1 MPKNPFS
8 CLEVIGREWSNL
20 GLTLENILQINDWKI
35 FGSSRQPLYGSGAGG
50 KQARG
55 LQWAESCPSVQKK
68 IDWLAAHSYNSQGSS
83 SVTWMGACVGTPGHL
98 QSQLSWESDP
108 WGLHL
113 GGQSLLWCG
122 PLQTGH
128 GAWGGLDAW
137 GQSCSRYPPFHSNN
151 KSVPFHLG
159 PSGHFSQAVSEQ
171 VWQPLLGFQSFA
183 WFFFASYFPP
193 FIIYHDIPTEPA
205 VTVFL
210 KPDLVQTPVVVT
222 YGRYLEL
229 TEWEICLLRSFLLL
243 HFQDWYQ

>member
-8 CLEVIGREWSNL
+8 CLEIIGREWSNL
-20 GLTLENILQINDWKI
+20 LTLENILQINDWKI
-35 FGSSRQPLYGSGAGG
+35 FGSSKQPLYGSGAGG

-68 IDWLAAHSYNSQGSS
+68 IDWLAAHSYNTQGSS
-83 SVTWMGACVGTPGHL
+83 VTRMGACGGTPGHL

-159 PSGHFSQAVSEQ
+159 PSGHFFRLFPSRSNSLC
-171 VWQPLLGFQSFA
+171 WDLSLLPGSFLPL
-183 WFFFASYFPP
+183 
-193 FIIYHDIPTEPA
+193 I
-205 VTVFL
+205 
-210 KPDLVQTPVVVT
+210 
-222 YGRYLEL
+222 
-229 TEWEICLLRSFLLL
+229 FLLL
-243 HFQDWYQ
+243 LYTTIYQLSQL